1 MPSQYL
7 GYSIAFLAVAYYNYT
22 TYQAALREKEQARL
36 KDESV
41 QPPGGGTEKQHLMS
55 GGVSSSDGR
64 V

>member
-1 MPSQYL
+1 MPSQYV

-22 TYQAALREKEQARL
+22 TYQAALKEKDQASR

-41 QPPGGGTEKQHLMS
+41 LQPGGNSEKQHLMS
-55 GGVSSSDGR
+55 GGVSSDGR